1 MTKKD
6 AFTDEEWTTILEGP
20 TSAGMMVITASRG
33 GTFRETFAESKVY
46 AEARAHH
53 GASELL
59 DEIVSTRPKSDH
71 THYHSAEELQ
81 AGAIKHLSAAVAL
94 LAAKAT
100 PQELEDYRKF
110 VQTLCEKVAAAH
122 REGSD
127 SGASP
132 AESAAIQQI
141 TTALGANRA

>member
-6 AFTDEEWTTILEGP
+6 AFTQAEWETILEGP

-59 DEIVSTRPKSDH
+59 DEIVSSRPKTDH
-71 THYHSAEELQ
+71 TRYHSAEELS
-81 AGAIKHLSAAVAL
+81 AGATRHLSDAVVL
-94 LAAKAT
+94 LRAKAT
-100 PQELEDYRKF
+100 PQELDDYRGF
-110 VQTLCEKVAAAH
+110 VATLCERVAAAH
-122 REGSD
+122 HEA
-127 SGASP
+127 SGEKSP
-132 AESAAIQQI
+132 EEAAAIEQV
-141 TTALGANRA
+141 TAALGASGV